1 MIFAGRMNEMTMEKV
16 EQQVRELLQ
25 HDASG
30 HDWYHIDR
38 VRKLAMQLQREEGG
52 DAFIIEMAA
61 LLHDVPDEKLND
73 SAEAG
78 MKKLERILASVQ
90 ISDKDK
96 EHILAIIANMSYKG
110 GNGGEVTT
118 LEGKIV
124 QDADRL
130 DALGAIGIARTFAYG
145 GKKGDLMYDPAIQIR
160 DKMSVEE
167 YRNGK
172 STSLNHFYEKLFKLK
187 DTMNTKAGRRIAEE
201 RHLFMEQF
209 VNEFMKEW
217 NGNE

>member
-1 MIFAGRMNEMTMEKV
+1 MIIEKV

-38 VRKLAMQLQREEGG
+38 VRKLAMQIQCEEGG

-61 LLHDVPDEKLND
+61 LLHDVPDEKLNE
-73 SAEAG
+73 SEAVG
-78 MKKLERILASVQ
+78 MAKLERIFDSVDIQ
-90 ISDKDK
+90 DEAK
-96 EHILAIIANMSYKG
+96 EHILSIIKNMSYKG
-110 GNGGEVTT
+110 GNGGVVTT
-118 LEGKIV
+118 IEGKVV

-130 DALGAIGIARTFAYG
+130 DALGAIGIARTFAFG
-145 GKKGDLMYDPAIQIR
+145 GKKGDLMYDPEIPIR

-172 STSLNHFYEKLFKLK
+172 STSLNHFYEKLFKLQ
-187 DTMNTKAGRRIAEE
+187 DTINTNAGRRIAKE
-201 RHLFMEQF
+201 RHMFMEQF
-209 VNEFMKEW
+209 VHQFMKEW